1 LQGASPNK
9 FAQTRK
15 SGYIYY
21 NKINYMEQ
29 NPNTSLFQLNVD
41 ANTSYS
47 LRGAATW
54 AKVLAVC
61 GLIIGILFI
70 VSGFFVQNL
79 MSNYSFNSRYSDEAV
94 DGGAV
99 RTASTIGMVMYLLIG
114 LVFVISS
121 IFALNFGNRITR
133 ALRANDQHTLS
144 SGFSAARNYFAFWAI
159 LMIIMLLLM
168 LIGVA
173 GALAGGA
180 R

>member
-1 LQGASPNK
+1 
-9 FAQTRK
+9 
-15 SGYIYY
+15 
-21 NKINYMEQ
+21 MEQ

-41 ANTSYS
+41 ASTSYS

-61 GLIIGILFI
+61 GLIIGILCI
-70 VSGFFVQNL
+70 VSGLFVQNL
-79 MSNYSFNSRYSDEAV
+79 MSNYSFNSRYNDEL
-94 DGGAV
+94 DGTTMK
-99 RTASTIGMVMYLLIG
+99 TASTIGMVMYILIG

-133 ALRANDQHTLS
+133 ALRSNDQNSLS
-144 SGFSAARNYFAFWAI
+144 SGFLAARNYFAFWAI

-173 GALAGGA
+173 GALAGGTK
-180 R
+180 